1 MHQQYGPWQEPDAAE
16 GYRPPEYT
24 YVPPEGGPKRNRAPL
39 VITLLCL
46 GMAALLFL
54 GVTAVQLWRGEDPF
68 WMRSQSPSG
77 AGESAPTFELQE
89 LPEDMDDGLP
99 TTQIARDVGPSV
111 VCINVYVPQS
121 LSVAAYGSGVILNEE
136 GFIVTNAHV
145 VEDASALSVI
155 LNDGREFSARI
166 IGQDTQSDLAVIKI
180 EAEDLVPA
188 TFGNSDTLEVGERTV
203 VIGNAAGRLAGT
215 VTQGI
220 ISGLNRQVPIQMSDG
235 SVITMNLIQT
245 DAAINPGNSGGAVVN
260 RFGQV
265 IGISSAKLSGSDYEG
280 LCFAIPISDAKPVV
294 ENLIAYG
301 YVRDRMTLGV
311 TVIALSSVTGP
322 DRGLPAQGLYIA
334 EILPESDLLN
344 QDVKVGDVIVKADGQ
359 ELAAAADLQAILKE
373 KKSGDTIDLEIYKY
387 ENGKTVSIT
396 ANLLEGTP

>member
-1 MHQQYGPWQEPDAAE
+1 MMEQPNGSWQDPRRDGGQPPQYE
-16 GYRPPEYT
+16 
-24 YVPPEGGPKRNRAPL
+24 YVPRPAPKRGRAPL
-39 VITLLCL
+39 IITLLCL
-46 GMAALLFL
+46 ALAAVVLVSAAAVLLWQ
-54 GVTAVQLWRGEDPF
+54 GKDPF
-68 WMRSQSPSG
+68 RIGEQAPAG
-77 AGESAPTFELQE
+77 AGEDAPAFELQE

-99 TTQIARDVGPSV
+99 TTQIAQQVGPSV
-111 VCINVYVPQS
+111 VCINVYMPQS

-145 VEDASALSVI
+145 VEDSSDLSVI

-188 TFGNSDTLEVGERTV
+188 TFGNSDTLQVGERTV

-260 RFGQV
+260 RYGQV

-280 LCFAIPISDAKPVV
+280 LCFAIPISDAQPVV
-294 ENLIAYG
+294 QNLIAYG
-301 YVRDRMTLGV
+301 YVKDRMTLGV

-322 DRGLPAQGLYIA
+322 ERGLPAHGLYIA
-334 EILPESDLLN
+334 EVLPESDLVN
-344 QDVKVGDVIVKADGQ
+344 HDVTAGDVILKADGR
-359 ELAAAADLQAILKE
+359 ELTATADLQEILKE
-373 KKSGDTIDLEIYKY
+373 KKSGDTIDLQIYKHS
-387 ENGKTVSIT
+387 NGKTVAIT
-396 ANLLEGTP
+396 ANLLESTP

>member
-1 MHQQYGPWQEPDAAE
+1 MMEQPNGSWQDPRRDGWQPPQYE
-16 GYRPPEYT
+16 
-24 YVPPEGGPKRNRAPL
+24 YVPRPAPKRGRAPL
-39 VITLLCL
+39 IITLLCL
-46 GMAALLFL
+46 ALAAVVRVSAAAVLLWQ
-54 GVTAVQLWRGEDPF
+54 GKDPF
-68 WMRSQSPSG
+68 RIGEQAPAG
-77 AGESAPTFELQE
+77 ADEDAPAFELQE

-99 TTQIARDVGPSV
+99 TTQIAQQVGPSV
-111 VCINVYVPQS
+111 VCINVYMPQS

-145 VEDASALSVI
+145 VEDSSDLSVI

-188 TFGNSDTLEVGERTV
+188 TFGNSDTLQVGERTV

-220 ISGLNRQVPIQMSDG
+220 VSGLNRQVPIQMSDG

-260 RFGQV
+260 RYGQV

-280 LCFAIPISDAKPVV
+280 LCFAIPISDAQPVV
-294 ENLIAYG
+294 QNLIAYG
-301 YVRDRMTLGV
+301 YVKDRMTLGV

-322 DRGLPAQGLYIA
+322 ERGLPAHGLYIA
-334 EILPESDLLN
+334 EVLPESDLVN
-344 QDVKVGDVIVKADGQ
+344 HDVTAGDVILKADGR
-359 ELAAAADLQAILKE
+359 ELTATADLQEILKE
-373 KKSGDTIDLEIYKY
+373 KKSGDTIDLQIYKHS
-387 ENGKTVSIT
+387 NGKTVAIT
-396 ANLLEGTP
+396 ANLLESTP

>member
-1 MHQQYGPWQEPDAAE
+1 MMEQPNGSWQDPRRDGWQPPQYE
-16 GYRPPEYT
+16 
-24 YVPPEGGPKRNRAPL
+24 YVPRPAPKRGRAPL
-39 VITLLCL
+39 IITLLCL
-46 GMAALLFL
+46 ALAAVVLVSAAAVLLWQ
-54 GVTAVQLWRGEDPF
+54 GKDPF
-68 WMRSQSPSG
+68 RIGEQAPAG
-77 AGESAPTFELQE
+77 AGEDAPAFELQE

-99 TTQIARDVGPSV
+99 TTQIAQQVGPSV
-111 VCINVYVPQS
+111 VCINVYMPQR

-145 VEDASALSVI
+145 VEDSSDLSVI

-188 TFGNSDTLEVGERTV
+188 TFGNSDTLQVGERTV

-220 ISGLNRQVPIQMSDG
+220 VSGLNRQVPIQMSDG

-260 RFGQV
+260 RYGQV

-280 LCFAIPISDAKPVV
+280 LCFAIPISDAQPVV
-294 ENLIAYG
+294 QNLIAYG
-301 YVRDRMTLGV
+301 YVKDRMTLGV

-322 DRGLPAQGLYIA
+322 ERGLPAHGLYIA
-334 EILPESDLLN
+334 EVLPESDLVN
-344 QDVKVGDVIVKADGQ
+344 HDVTAGDVILKADGR
-359 ELAAAADLQAILKE
+359 ELTATADLQEILKE
-373 KKSGDTIDLEIYKY
+373 KKSGDTIDLQIYKHS
-387 ENGKTVSIT
+387 NGKTVAIT
-396 ANLLEGTP
+396 ANLLESTP

>member
-1 MHQQYGPWQEPDAAE
+1 MMEQPNGSWQDPRRDGWQPPQYE
-16 GYRPPEYT
+16 
-24 YVPPEGGPKRNRAPL
+24 YVPRPAPKRGRAPL
-39 VITLLCL
+39 IITLLCL
-46 GMAALLFL
+46 ALAAVVLVSAAAVLLWQ
-54 GVTAVQLWRGEDPF
+54 GKDPF
-68 WMRSQSPSG
+68 RIGEQAPAG
-77 AGESAPTFELQE
+77 AGEDAPAFELQE

-99 TTQIARDVGPSV
+99 TTQIAQQVGPSV
-111 VCINVYVPQS
+111 VCINVYMPQS

-145 VEDASALSVI
+145 VEDSSDLSVI
-155 LNDGREFSARI
+155 LNDGREFSACI

-188 TFGNSDTLEVGERTV
+188 TFGNSDTLQVGERTV

-220 ISGLNRQVPIQMSDG
+220 VSGLNRQVPIQMSDG

-260 RFGQV
+260 RYGQV

-280 LCFAIPISDAKPVV
+280 LCFAIPISDAQPVV
-294 ENLIAYG
+294 QNLIAYG
-301 YVRDRMTLGV
+301 YVKDRMTLGV

-322 DRGLPAQGLYIA
+322 ERGLPAHGLYIA
-334 EILPESDLLN
+334 EVLPESDLVN
-344 QDVKVGDVIVKADGQ
+344 HDVTAGDVILKADGR
-359 ELAAAADLQAILKE
+359 ELTATADLQEILKE
-373 KKSGDTIDLEIYKY
+373 KKSGDTIDLQIYKY
-387 ENGKTVSIT
+387 SNGKTVAIT
-396 ANLLEGTP
+396 ANLLESTP

>member
-1 MHQQYGPWQEPDAAE
+1 MMEQPNGSWQDPRRDGWQPPQYE
-16 GYRPPEYT
+16 
-24 YVPPEGGPKRNRAPL
+24 YVPRPAPKRGRAPL
-39 VITLLCL
+39 IITLLCL
-46 GMAALLFL
+46 ALAAVVLVSAAAVLLWQ
-54 GVTAVQLWRGEDPF
+54 GKDPF
-68 WMRSQSPSG
+68 RIGEQAPAG
-77 AGESAPTFELQE
+77 AGEDAPAFELQE

-99 TTQIARDVGPSV
+99 TTQIAQQVGPSV
-111 VCINVYVPQS
+111 VCINVYMPQS

-145 VEDASALSVI
+145 VEDSSDLSVI

-188 TFGNSDTLEVGERTV
+188 TFGNSDTLQVGERTV

-220 ISGLNRQVPIQMSDG
+220 VSGLNRQVPIQMSDG

-260 RFGQV
+260 RYGQV

-280 LCFAIPISDAKPVV
+280 LCFAIPISDAQPVV
-294 ENLIAYG
+294 QNLIAYG
-301 YVRDRMTLGV
+301 YVKDRMTLGV

-322 DRGLPAQGLYIA
+322 ERGLPAHGLYIA
-334 EILPESDLLN
+334 EVLPESDLVN
-344 QDVKVGDVIVKADGQ
+344 HDVTAGDVILKADGR
-359 ELAAAADLQAILKE
+359 ELTATADLQEFLKE
-373 KKSGDTIDLEIYKY
+373 KKSGDTIDLQIYKHS
-387 ENGKTVSIT
+387 NGQTVAIT
-396 ANLLEGTP
+396 ANLLESTP

>member
-1 MHQQYGPWQEPDAAE
+1 MMEQPNGSWQDPRRDGWQPPQYE
-16 GYRPPEYT
+16 
-24 YVPPEGGPKRNRAPL
+24 YVPRPAPKRGRAPL
-39 VITLLCL
+39 IITLLCL
-46 GMAALLFL
+46 ALAAVVLVSAAAVLLWQ
-54 GVTAVQLWRGEDPF
+54 GKDPF
-68 WMRSQSPSG
+68 RIGEQAPAG
-77 AGESAPTFELQE
+77 AGEDAPAFELQE

-99 TTQIARDVGPSV
+99 TTQIAQQVGPSV
-111 VCINVYVPQS
+111 VCINVYMPQS

-145 VEDASALSVI
+145 VEDSSDLSVI

-180 EAEDLVPA
+180 EAEDLAPA
-188 TFGNSDTLEVGERTV
+188 TFGNSDTLQVGERTV

-220 ISGLNRQVPIQMSDG
+220 VSGLNRQVPIQMSDG

-260 RFGQV
+260 RYGQV

-280 LCFAIPISDAKPVV
+280 LCFAIPLSDAQPVV
-294 ENLIAYG
+294 QNLIAYG
-301 YVRDRMTLGV
+301 YVKDRMTLGV

-322 DRGLPAQGLYIA
+322 ERGLPAHGLYIA
-334 EILPESDLLN
+334 EVLPESDLVN
-344 QDVKVGDVIVKADGQ
+344 HDVTAGDVILKADGR
-359 ELAAAADLQAILKE
+359 ELTATADLQEILKE
-373 KKSGDTIDLEIYKY
+373 KKSGDTIDLQIYKHS
-387 ENGKTVSIT
+387 NGKTVAIT
-396 ANLLEGTP
+396 ANLLESTP

>member
-1 MHQQYGPWQEPDAAE
+1 MMEQPNGSWQDPRRDGWQPPQYE
-16 GYRPPEYT
+16 
-24 YVPPEGGPKRNRAPL
+24 YVPRPAPKRGRAPL
-39 VITLLCL
+39 IITLLCL
-46 GMAALLFL
+46 ALAAVVLVSAAAVLLWQ
-54 GVTAVQLWRGEDPF
+54 GKDPF
-68 WMRSQSPSG
+68 RIGEQAPAG
-77 AGESAPTFELQE
+77 AGEDAPAFELQE

-99 TTQIARDVGPSV
+99 TTQIAQQVGPSV
-111 VCINVYVPQS
+111 VCINVYMPQS

-145 VEDASALSVI
+145 VEDSSDLSVI

-188 TFGNSDTLEVGERTV
+188 TFGNSDTLQVGERTV

-220 ISGLNRQVPIQMSDG
+220 VSGLNRQVPIQMSDG

-260 RFGQV
+260 RYGQV

-280 LCFAIPISDAKPVV
+280 LCFAIPLSDAQPVV
-294 ENLIAYG
+294 QNLIAYG
-301 YVRDRMTLGV
+301 YVKDRMTLGV

-322 DRGLPAQGLYIA
+322 ERGLPAHGLYIA
-334 EILPESDLLN
+334 EVLPESDLVN
-344 QDVKVGDVIVKADGQ
+344 HDVTAGDVILKADGR
-359 ELAAAADLQAILKE
+359 ELTATADLQEILKE
-373 KKSGDTIDLEIYKY
+373 KKSGDTIDLQIYKHS
-387 ENGKTVSIT
+387 NGKTVAIT
-396 ANLLEGTP
+396 ANLLESTP

>member
-1 MHQQYGPWQEPDAAE
+1 MPQQYGPWQEPDAAE

-121 LSVAAYGSGVILNEE
+121 LSVAAYGSG
-136 GFIVTNAHV
+136 G
-145 VEDASALSVI
+145 I

>member
-1 MHQQYGPWQEPDAAE
+1 MMEQPNGSWQDPRRDGWQPPQYE
-16 GYRPPEYT
+16 
-24 YVPPEGGPKRNRAPL
+24 YVPRPAPKRGRAPL
-39 VITLLCL
+39 IITLLCL
-46 GMAALLFL
+46 ALAAVVLVSAAAVLLWQ
-54 GVTAVQLWRGEDPF
+54 GKDPF
-68 WMRSQSPSG
+68 RIGEQAPAG
-77 AGESAPTFELQE
+77 AGEDAPAFELQE

-99 TTQIARDVGPSV
+99 TTQIAQQVGPSV
-111 VCINVYVPQS
+111 VCINVYMPQS

-145 VEDASALSVI
+145 VEDSSDLSVI

-166 IGQDTQSDLAVIKI
+166 IGQDTQSDLAGIKI

-188 TFGNSDTLEVGERTV
+188 TFGNSDTLQVGERTV

-220 ISGLNRQVPIQMSDG
+220 VSGLNRQVPIQMSDG

-260 RFGQV
+260 RYGQV

-280 LCFAIPISDAKPVV
+280 LCFAIPISDAQPVV
-294 ENLIAYG
+294 QNLIAYG
-301 YVRDRMTLGV
+301 YVKDRMTLGV

-322 DRGLPAQGLYIA
+322 ERGLPAHGLYIA
-334 EILPESDLLN
+334 EVLPESDLVN
-344 QDVKVGDVIVKADGQ
+344 HDVTAGDVILKADGR
-359 ELAAAADLQAILKE
+359 ELTATADLQEILKE
-373 KKSGDTIDLEIYKY
+373 KKSGDTIDLQIYKHS
-387 ENGKTVSIT
+387 NGKTVAIT
-396 ANLLEGTP
+396 ANLLESTP

>member
-1 MHQQYGPWQEPDAAE
+1 MMEQPNGSWQDPRRDGWQPPQYE
-16 GYRPPEYT
+16 
-24 YVPPEGGPKRNRAPL
+24 YVPRPAPKRGRAPL
-39 VITLLCL
+39 IITLLCL
-46 GMAALLFL
+46 ALAAVVLVSAAAVLLWQ
-54 GVTAVQLWRGEDPF
+54 GKDPF
-68 WMRSQSPSG
+68 RIGEQAPAG
-77 AGESAPTFELQE
+77 AGEDAPAFELQE
-89 LPEDMDDGLP
+89 LPENMDDGLP
-99 TTQIARDVGPSV
+99 TTQIAQQVGPSV
-111 VCINVYVPQS
+111 VCINVYMPQS

-145 VEDASALSVI
+145 VEDSSDLSVI

-188 TFGNSDTLEVGERTV
+188 TFGNSDTLQVGERTV

-220 ISGLNRQVPIQMSDG
+220 VSGLNRQVPIQMSDG

-260 RFGQV
+260 RYGQV

-280 LCFAIPISDAKPVV
+280 LCFAIPISDAQPVV
-294 ENLIAYG
+294 QNLIAYG
-301 YVRDRMTLGV
+301 YVKDRMTLGV

-322 DRGLPAQGLYIA
+322 ERGLPAHGLYIA
-334 EILPESDLLN
+334 EVLPESDLVN
-344 QDVKVGDVIVKADGQ
+344 HDVTAGDVILKADGR
-359 ELAAAADLQAILKE
+359 ELTATADLQEILKE
-373 KKSGDTIDLEIYKY
+373 KKSGDTIDLQIYKHS
-387 ENGKTVSIT
+387 NGKTVAIT
-396 ANLLEGTP
+396 ANLLESTP

>member
-1 MHQQYGPWQEPDAAE
+1 MP
-16 GYRPPEYT
+16 RPA
-24 YVPPEGGPKRNRAPL
+24 PKRGRAPL
-39 VITLLCL
+39 IITLLCL
-46 GMAALLFL
+46 ALAAVVLVSAAAVLLWQ
-54 GVTAVQLWRGEDPF
+54 GKDPF
-68 WMRSQSPSG
+68 RIGEQAPAG
-77 AGESAPTFELQE
+77 AGEDAPAFELQE

-99 TTQIARDVGPSV
+99 TTQIAQQVGPSV
-111 VCINVYVPQS
+111 VCINVYMPQS

-145 VEDASALSVI
+145 VEDSSDLSVI

-188 TFGNSDTLEVGERTV
+188 TFGNSDTLQVGERTV

-220 ISGLNRQVPIQMSDG
+220 VSGLNRQVPIQMSDG

-260 RFGQV
+260 RYGQV

-280 LCFAIPISDAKPVV
+280 LCFAIPISDAQPVV
-294 ENLIAYG
+294 QNLIAYG
-301 YVRDRMTLGV
+301 YVKDRMTLGV

-322 DRGLPAQGLYIA
+322 ERGLPAHGLYIA
-334 EILPESDLLN
+334 EVLPESDLVN
-344 QDVKVGDVIVKADGQ
+344 HDVTAGDVILKADGR
-359 ELAAAADLQAILKE
+359 ELTATADLQEILKE
-373 KKSGDTIDLEIYKY
+373 KKSGDTIDLQIYKHS
-387 ENGKTVSIT
+387 NGKTVAIT
-396 ANLLEGTP
+396 ANLLESTP

>member
-1 MHQQYGPWQEPDAAE
+1 MMEQPNGSWQDPRRDGWQPPQYE
-16 GYRPPEYT
+16 
-24 YVPPEGGPKRNRAPL
+24 YVPRPAPKRGRAPL
-39 VITLLCL
+39 IITLLCL
-46 GMAALLFL
+46 ALAAVVLVSAAAVLLWQ
-54 GVTAVQLWRGEDPF
+54 GKDPF
-68 WMRSQSPSG
+68 RIGEQAPAG
-77 AGESAPTFELQE
+77 AGEDAPAFELQE

-99 TTQIARDVGPSV
+99 TTQIAQQVGPSV
-111 VCINVYVPQS
+111 VCINVYMPQS

-145 VEDASALSVI
+145 VEDSSDLSVI

-188 TFGNSDTLEVGERTV
+188 TFGNSDTLQVGERTV

-260 RFGQV
+260 RYGQV

-280 LCFAIPISDAKPVV
+280 LCFAIPISDAQPVV
-294 ENLIAYG
+294 QNLIAYG
-301 YVRDRMTLGV
+301 YVKDRMTLGV

-322 DRGLPAQGLYIA
+322 ERGLPAHGLYIA
-334 EILPESDLLN
+334 EVLPESDLVN
-344 QDVKVGDVIVKADGQ
+344 HDVTAGDVILKADGR
-359 ELAAAADLQAILKE
+359 ELTATADLQEILKE
-373 KKSGDTIDLEIYKY
+373 KKSGDTIDLQIYKHS
-387 ENGKTVSIT
+387 NGKTVAIT
-396 ANLLEGTP
+396 ANLLESTP

>member
-1 MHQQYGPWQEPDAAE
+1 MMEQPNGSWQDPRRDGWQPPQYE
-16 GYRPPEYT
+16 
-24 YVPPEGGPKRNRAPL
+24 YVPRPAPKRGRAPL
-39 VITLLCL
+39 IITLLCL
-46 GMAALLFL
+46 ALAAVVLVSAAAVLLWQ
-54 GVTAVQLWRGEDPF
+54 GKDPF
-68 WMRSQSPSG
+68 RIGEQAPAG
-77 AGESAPTFELQE
+77 AGEDAPAFELQE

-99 TTQIARDVGPSV
+99 TTQIAQQVGPSV
-111 VCINVYVPQS
+111 VCINVYMPQS
-121 LSVAAYGSGVILNEE
+121 LSVSAYGSGVILNEE

-145 VEDASALSVI
+145 VEDSSDLSVI

-188 TFGNSDTLEVGERTV
+188 TFGNSDTLQVGERTV

-260 RFGQV
+260 RYGQV

-280 LCFAIPISDAKPVV
+280 LCFAIPISDAQPVV
-294 ENLIAYG
+294 QNLIAYG
-301 YVRDRMTLGV
+301 YVKDRMTLGV

-322 DRGLPAQGLYIA
+322 ERGLPAHGLYIA
-334 EILPESDLLN
+334 EVLPESDLVN
-344 QDVKVGDVIVKADGQ
+344 HDVTAGDVILKADGR
-359 ELAAAADLQAILKE
+359 ELTATADLQEILKE
-373 KKSGDTIDLEIYKY
+373 KKSGDTIDLQIYKHS
-387 ENGKTVSIT
+387 NGKTVAIT
-396 ANLLEGTP
+396 ANLLESTP

>member
-1 MHQQYGPWQEPDAAE
+1 MMEQPNGSWQDPRRDGWQPPQYE
-16 GYRPPEYT
+16 
-24 YVPPEGGPKRNRAPL
+24 YVPRPAPKRGRAPL
-39 VITLLCL
+39 IITLLCL
-46 GMAALLFL
+46 ALAAVVLVSAAAVLLWQ
-54 GVTAVQLWRGEDPF
+54 GKDPF
-68 WMRSQSPSG
+68 RIGEQAPAG
-77 AGESAPTFELQE
+77 AGEDAPVFELQE

-99 TTQIARDVGPSV
+99 TTQIAQQVGPSV
-111 VCINVYVPQS
+111 VCINVYMPQS

-145 VEDASALSVI
+145 VEDSSDLSVI

-188 TFGNSDTLEVGERTV
+188 TFGNSDTLQVGERTV

-220 ISGLNRQVPIQMSDG
+220 VSGLNRQVPIQMSDG

-260 RFGQV
+260 RYGQV

-280 LCFAIPISDAKPVV
+280 LCFAIPISDAQPVV
-294 ENLIAYG
+294 QNLIAYG
-301 YVRDRMTLGV
+301 YVKDRMTLGV

-322 DRGLPAQGLYIA
+322 ERGLPAHGLYIA
-334 EILPESDLLN
+334 EVLPESDLVN
-344 QDVKVGDVIVKADGQ
+344 HDVTAGDVILKADGR
-359 ELAAAADLQAILKE
+359 ELTATADLQEILKE
-373 KKSGDTIDLEIYKY
+373 KKSGDTIDLQIYKHS
-387 ENGKTVSIT
+387 NGKTVAIT
-396 ANLLEGTP
+396 ANLLESTP

>member
-1 MHQQYGPWQEPDAAE
+1 MMEQPNGSWQDPRRDGWQPPQYE
-16 GYRPPEYT
+16 
-24 YVPPEGGPKRNRAPL
+24 YVPRPAPKRGRAPL
-39 VITLLCL
+39 IITLLCL
-46 GMAALLFL
+46 ALAAVVLVSAAAVLLWQ
-54 GVTAVQLWRGEDPF
+54 GKDPF
-68 WMRSQSPSG
+68 RIGEQAPAG
-77 AGESAPTFELQE
+77 AG
-89 LPEDMDDGLP
+89 EDMDDGLP
-99 TTQIARDVGPSV
+99 TTQIAQQVGPSV
-111 VCINVYVPQS
+111 VCINVYMPQS

-145 VEDASALSVI
+145 VEDSSDLSVI

-188 TFGNSDTLEVGERTV
+188 TFGNSDTLQVGERTV

-220 ISGLNRQVPIQMSDG
+220 VSGLNRQVPIQMSDG

-260 RFGQV
+260 RYGQV

-280 LCFAIPISDAKPVV
+280 LCFAIPISDAQPVV
-294 ENLIAYG
+294 QNLIAYG
-301 YVRDRMTLGV
+301 YVKDRMTLGV

-322 DRGLPAQGLYIA
+322 ERGLPAHGLYIA
-334 EILPESDLLN
+334 EVLPESDLVN
-344 QDVKVGDVIVKADGQ
+344 HDVTAGDVILKADGR
-359 ELAAAADLQAILKE
+359 ELTATADLQEILKE
-373 KKSGDTIDLEIYKY
+373 KKSGDTIDLQIYKHS
-387 ENGKTVSIT
+387 NGKTVAIT
-396 ANLLEGTP
+396 ANLLESTP

>member
-1 MHQQYGPWQEPDAAE
+1 MMEQPNGSWQDPRRDGWQPPQYE
-16 GYRPPEYT
+16 
-24 YVPPEGGPKRNRAPL
+24 YVPRPAPKRGRAPL
-39 VITLLCL
+39 IITLLCL
-46 GMAALLFL
+46 ALAAVVLVSAAAVLLWQ
-54 GVTAVQLWRGEDPF
+54 GKDPF
-68 WMRSQSPSG
+68 RIGEQAPAG
-77 AGESAPTFELQE
+77 AGEDAPAFELQE

-99 TTQIARDVGPSV
+99 TTQIAQQVGPSV
-111 VCINVYVPQS
+111 VCINVYMPQS

-145 VEDASALSVI
+145 VEDSSDLSVI

-188 TFGNSDTLEVGERTV
+188 TFGNSDTLQVGERTV

-220 ISGLNRQVPIQMSDG
+220 VSGLNRQVPIQMSDG

-260 RFGQV
+260 RYGQV

-280 LCFAIPISDAKPVV
+280 LCFAIPISDAQPVV
-294 ENLIAYG
+294 QNLIAYG
-301 YVRDRMTLGV
+301 YVKDRMTLGV

-322 DRGLPAQGLYIA
+322 ERGLPAHGLYIA
-334 EILPESDLLN
+334 EVLPESDLVN
-344 QDVKVGDVIVKADGQ
+344 HDVTAGDVILKADGR
-359 ELAAAADLQAILKE
+359 ELTATADLQEILKE
-373 KKSGDTIDLEIYKY
+373 KKSGDTIDLQIYKHS
-387 ENGKTVSIT
+387 NGKTVAIT
-396 ANLLEGTP
+396 TNLLESTP

>member
-1 MHQQYGPWQEPDAAE
+1 MMEQPNGSWQDPRRDGWQPPQYE
-16 GYRPPEYT
+16 
-24 YVPPEGGPKRNRAPL
+24 YVPRPAPKRGRAPL
-39 VITLLCL
+39 IITLLCL
-46 GMAALLFL
+46 ALAAVVLVSAAAVLLWQ
-54 GVTAVQLWRGEDPF
+54 GKDPF
-68 WMRSQSPSG
+68 RIGEQAPAG
-77 AGESAPTFELQE
+77 AGEDAPAFELQE

-99 TTQIARDVGPSV
+99 TTQIAQQVGPSV
-111 VCINVYVPQS
+111 VCINVYMPQS

-145 VEDASALSVI
+145 VEDSSDLSVI

-188 TFGNSDTLEVGERTV
+188 TFGNSDTLQVGERTV

-260 RFGQV
+260 RYGQV

-280 LCFAIPISDAKPVV
+280 LCFAIPISDAQPVV
-294 ENLIAYG
+294 QNLIAYG
-301 YVRDRMTLGV
+301 YVKDRMTLGV

-322 DRGLPAQGLYIA
+322 ERGLPAHGLYIA
-334 EILPESDLLN
+334 EVLHESDLVN
-344 QDVKVGDVIVKADGQ
+344 HDVTAGDVILKADGR
-359 ELAAAADLQAILKE
+359 ELTATADLQEILKE
-373 KKSGDTIDLEIYKY
+373 KKSGDTIDLQIYKHS
-387 ENGKTVSIT
+387 NGKTVAIT
-396 ANLLEGTP
+396 ANLLESTP

>member
-1 MHQQYGPWQEPDAAE
+1 MMEQPNGSWQDPRRDGGQPPQYE
-16 GYRPPEYT
+16 
-24 YVPPEGGPKRNRAPL
+24 YVPRPAPKRGRAPL
-39 VITLLCL
+39 IITLLCL
-46 GMAALLFL
+46 ALAAVVLVSAAAVLLWQ
-54 GVTAVQLWRGEDPF
+54 GKDPF
-68 WMRSQSPSG
+68 RIGEQAPAG
-77 AGESAPTFELQE
+77 AGEDAPAFELQE

-99 TTQIARDVGPSV
+99 TTQIAQQVGPSV
-111 VCINVYVPQS
+111 VCINVYMPQS

-145 VEDASALSVI
+145 VEDSSDLSVI

-188 TFGNSDTLEVGERTV
+188 TFGNSDTLQVGERTV

-260 RFGQV
+260 RYGQV

-280 LCFAIPISDAKPVV
+280 LCFAIPISDAQPVV
-294 ENLIAYG
+294 QNLIAYG
-301 YVRDRMTLGV
+301 YVKDRMTLGV

-322 DRGLPAQGLYIA
+322 ERGLPAHGLYIA
-334 EILPESDLLN
+334 EVLPESDLVN
-344 QDVKVGDVIVKADGQ
+344 HDVTAGDVILKADGR
-359 ELAAAADLQAILKE
+359 ELTATADLQEILKD
-373 KKSGDTIDLEIYKY
+373 KKSGDTIDLQIYKHS
-387 ENGKTVSIT
+387 NGKTVAIT
-396 ANLLEGTP
+396 ANLLESTP

>member
-1 MHQQYGPWQEPDAAE
+1 MMEQPNGSWQDPRRDGWQPPQYE
-16 GYRPPEYT
+16 
-24 YVPPEGGPKRNRAPL
+24 YVPRPAPKRGRAPL
-39 VITLLCL
+39 IITLLCL
-46 GMAALLFL
+46 ALAAVVLVSAAAVLLWQ
-54 GVTAVQLWRGEDPF
+54 GKDPF
-68 WMRSQSPSG
+68 RIGEQAPAG
-77 AGESAPTFELQE
+77 AGEDAPAFELQE

-99 TTQIARDVGPSV
+99 TTQIAQQVGPSV
-111 VCINVYVPQS
+111 VCINVYMPQS

-145 VEDASALSVI
+145 VEDSSDLSVI

-188 TFGNSDTLEVGERTV
+188 TFGNSDTLQVGERTV

-220 ISGLNRQVPIQMSDG
+220 VSGLNRQVPIQMSDG

-260 RFGQV
+260 RYGQV

-280 LCFAIPISDAKPVV
+280 LCFAIPISDAQPVV
-294 ENLIAYG
+294 QNLIAYG
-301 YVRDRMTLGV
+301 YVKDRMTLGV

-322 DRGLPAQGLYIA
+322 ERGLPAHGLYIA
-334 EILPESDLLN
+334 EVLPESDLVN
-344 QDVKVGDVIVKADGQ
+344 HDVTAGDVILKADGR
-359 ELAAAADLQAILKE
+359 ELTATADLQEILKE
-373 KKSGDTIDLEIYKY
+373 KKSGDTIDLQIYKHS
-387 ENGKTVSIT
+387 NGKTVAIT
-396 ANLLEGTP
+396 ANLLESTP

>member
-1 MHQQYGPWQEPDAAE
+1 MMEQPNGSWQDPRRDGWQPPQYE
-16 GYRPPEYT
+16 
-24 YVPPEGGPKRNRAPL
+24 YVPRPAPKRGRAPL
-39 VITLLCL
+39 IITLLCL
-46 GMAALLFL
+46 ALAAVVLVSAAAVLLWQ
-54 GVTAVQLWRGEDPF
+54 GKDPF
-68 WMRSQSPSG
+68 RIGEQAPAG
-77 AGESAPTFELQE
+77 AGEDAPAFELQE

-99 TTQIARDVGPSV
+99 TTQIAQQVGPSV
-111 VCINVYVPQS
+111 VCINVYMPQS

-145 VEDASALSVI
+145 VEDSSDLSVI

-188 TFGNSDTLEVGERTV
+188 TFGNSDTLQVGERTV

-220 ISGLNRQVPIQMSDG
+220 VSGLNRQVPIQMSDG

-260 RFGQV
+260 RYGQV

-280 LCFAIPISDAKPVV
+280 LCFAIPISDAQPVV
-294 ENLIAYG
+294 QNLIAYG
-301 YVRDRMTLGV
+301 YVKDRMTLGV

-322 DRGLPAQGLYIA
+322 ERGLPAHGLYIA
-334 EILPESDLLN
+334 EVLPESDLVN
-344 QDVKVGDVIVKADGQ
+344 HDVTAGDVILKADGR
-359 ELAAAADLQAILKE
+359 ELTATADLLEILKE
-373 KKSGDTIDLEIYKY
+373 KKSGDTIDLQIYKHS
-387 ENGKTVSIT
+387 NGKTVAIT
-396 ANLLEGTP
+396 ANLLESTP

>member
-1 MHQQYGPWQEPDAAE
+1 M
-16 GYRPPEYT
+16 
-24 YVPPEGGPKRNRAPL
+24 RA
-39 VITLLCL
+39 
-46 GMAALLFL
+46 
-54 GVTAVQLWRGEDPF
+54 
-68 WMRSQSPSG
+68 QSPSG

>member
-1 MHQQYGPWQEPDAAE
+1 MMEQPNGSWQDPRRDGWQPPQYE
-16 GYRPPEYT
+16 
-24 YVPPEGGPKRNRAPL
+24 YVPRPAPKRGRAPL
-39 VITLLCL
+39 IITLLCL
-46 GMAALLFL
+46 ALAAVVLVSAAAVLLWQ
-54 GVTAVQLWRGEDPF
+54 GKDPF
-68 WMRSQSPSG
+68 RIGEQAPAG
-77 AGESAPTFELQE
+77 AGEDAPAFELQE

-99 TTQIARDVGPSV
+99 TTQIAQQVGPSV
-111 VCINVYVPQS
+111 VCINVYMPQS

-145 VEDASALSVI
+145 VEDSSDLSVI

-188 TFGNSDTLEVGERTV
+188 TFGNSDTLHVGERTV

-220 ISGLNRQVPIQMSDG
+220 VSGLNRQVPIQMSDG

-260 RFGQV
+260 RYGQV

-280 LCFAIPISDAKPVV
+280 LCFAIPISDAQPVV
-294 ENLIAYG
+294 QNLIAYG
-301 YVRDRMTLGV
+301 YVKDRMTLGV

-322 DRGLPAQGLYIA
+322 ERGLPAHGLYIA
-334 EILPESDLLN
+334 EVLPESDLVN
-344 QDVKVGDVIVKADGQ
+344 HDVTAGDVILKADGR
-359 ELAAAADLQAILKE
+359 ELTATADLQEILKE
-373 KKSGDTIDLEIYKY
+373 KKSGDTIDLQIYKHS
-387 ENGKTVSIT
+387 NGKTVAIT
-396 ANLLEGTP
+396 ANLLESTP